1 MPFHLCN
8 SSYVYEKN
16 HEKSMN
22 NNYIFQRQLNLQS
35 RENKRKIEYERIQKE
50 NVKFSQ
56 KLINAKPFH
65 NRYEQQIFFDKHCQI
80 KQRLQRYPK
89 LNRIQRKK
97 SNSVDI
103 SSLIYNEKVLSQEK
117 YSKIISSQ
125 RKVLYSTKVLP
136 PITENTDL
144 LTKIPNASNTEID
157 SFINIIEQSPSLSI
171 KNMSS
176 SQTSSSILVSN
187 LSNLSI

>member
-8 SSYVYEKN
+8 SSYVYAKN
-16 HEKSMN
+16 YEKSMN

-80 KQRLQRYPK
+80 KQHLKRYPN
-89 LNRIQRKK
+89 LNRIQRK
-97 SNSVDI
+97 VP
-103 SSLIYNEKVLSQEK
+103 
-117 YSKIISSQ
+117 
-125 RKVLYSTKVLP
+125 YSTKVLP

-144 LTKIPNASNTEID
+144 LTKIPNTSNTEID

>member
-80 KQRLQRYPK
+80 KQRLQH
-89 LNRIQRKK
+89 
-97 SNSVDI
+97 I
-103 SSLIYNEKVLSQEK
+103 SSLIYNDKVLSQEK
-117 YSKIISSQ
+117 HYEIISSQ
-125 RKVLYSTKVLP
+125 RKVPYSTKVLP